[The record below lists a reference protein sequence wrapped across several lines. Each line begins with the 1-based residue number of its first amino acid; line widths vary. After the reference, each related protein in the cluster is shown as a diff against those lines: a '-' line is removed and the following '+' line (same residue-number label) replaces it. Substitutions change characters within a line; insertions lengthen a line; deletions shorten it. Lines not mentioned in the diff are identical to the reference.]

1 MTITKRYKKYGGRG
15 TAPAAIV
22 WDADDTLCHY
32 DGTTRLRGCEWFAP
46 REKEMQVALAA
57 QKHGYDIVIA
67 TARPHFCYFSTLRW
81 LDRHGIK
88 PAAMYFRNGHGQ
100 RDIPTSELK
109 MQMLLSV
116 STNWDIEAFYDD
128 SPYNIEA
135 AKDMGINAIHVKGNE
150 EYWSKVGPGQ

>member
-22 WDADDTLCHY
+22 LDMDDTLCTY
-32 DGTTRLRGCEWFAP
+32 DNTKFLRRCEEFAP
-46 REKEMQVALAA
+46 RKKELQMVLAA

-81 LDRHGIK
+81 LDKHGIK

-135 AKDMGINAIHVKGNE
+135 AKEMGVNAVHVTGNE
-150 EYWSKVGPGQ
+150 RYWATAGD